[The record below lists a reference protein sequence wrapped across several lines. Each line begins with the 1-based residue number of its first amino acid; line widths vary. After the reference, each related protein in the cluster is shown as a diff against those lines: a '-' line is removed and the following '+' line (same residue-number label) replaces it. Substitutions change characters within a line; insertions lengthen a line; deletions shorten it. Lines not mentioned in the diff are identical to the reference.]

1 MRLQLQLQLLYRPSL
16 DMVIFSYLNDFT
28 VNFSFKK
35 FAAAHCLVA
44 LSTTAMADSSVS
56 IYGRIDTSLQ
66 YAKVGTART
75 YGIANAGSHFG
86 FIGTESLGS
95 GLTVGFQ
102 LESAFESDTGTG
114 AVEFFG
120 NRSELFVQGP
130 VGTVRLGRFLN
141 PSYYAVA
148 DRVSLH
154 NEDFGITADMLYTYM
169 GRDANRMA
177 YKSPVLSGWILEG
190 SVSWH
195 ERQNGNAQDKNAYD
209 LVASYERGRWSVAG
223 TYGEQGAAR
232 QYGLRATWS
241 KDPWVVSAYHQRS
254 EHWDMKQQAVNL
266 ADGPRSATRAAV
278 AYFISS
284 GEIHMNFG
292 HASGQGPQE
301 ANQWTVGYNHR
312 LSKRTKLYAFYTAVK
327 NKGGASYGLSE
338 MTANQDLEAINIGIR
353 HLF

>member
-1 MRLQLQLQLLYRPSL
+1 
-16 DMVIFSYLNDFT
+16 MVIFSYLNDFT
-28 VNFSFKK
+28 VNFSLKK

-169 GRDANRMA
+169 GRDANRIA
-177 YKSPVLSGWILEG
+177 YKSPVFNGLTLEG
-190 SVSWH
+190 AVSLH
-195 ERQNGNAQDKNAYD
+195 ERQNGDATDKNAYD
-209 LVASYERGRWSVAG
+209 LVASYEHGGWSFAG
-223 TYGEQGAAR
+223 TYGEQGQAQ
-232 QYGLRATWS
+232 QYALRATWAT
-241 KDPWVVSAYHQRS
+241 DPWTVSAYHQRS
-254 EHWDMKQQAVNL
+254 ENWDMQQHAVNL
-266 ADGPRSATRAAV
+266 ADGQRNVTRAAM
-278 AYFISS
+278 AYAIGA
-284 GEIHMNFG
+284 GEIHANFG
-292 HASGQGPQE
+292 HANGRGSQE
-301 ANQWTVGYNHR
+301 ASQWTVGYNQR
-312 LSKRTKLYAFYTAVK
+312 LSNRTKLYAFYTTVK
-327 NKGGASYGLSE
+327 NQGGASYGLSD
-338 MTANQDLEAINIGIR
+338 TLSDQDLKAISIGIR